1 MKDESDIVTLEDNEN
16 LRQKNEVKKAQL
28 KKTKERL
35 AQRYKDIENSAVN
48 VESSKLSNRLA
59 YICPYN

>member
-28 KKTKERL
+28 KETKERL
-35 AQRYKDIENSAVN
+35 AQRYKYIESSAVN

-59 YICPYN
+59 YT